1 MFEVYAHLRTKC
13 EILTRNSAEILE
25 NASLLPFISMLI
37 GEKVVAITV
46 FLKTTT
52 ISAQSSLHKVVKLVQ
67 IFSLK
72 ALTREWYVLFGGQIR
87 WRL

>member
-1 MFEVYAHLRTKC
+1 MFDVYAHLRTKC

-52 ISAQSSLHKVVKLVQ
+52 ISAQSINPSSDKTFSDIFVKR
-67 IFSLK
+67 FD
-72 ALTREWYVLFGGQIR
+72 A
-87 WRL
+87 

>member
-25 NASLLPFISMLI
+25 NASLLPFNSMLI

-52 ISAQSSLHKVVKLVQ
+52 ISAQFINLSSDKTFSNIVVKR
-67 IFSLK
+67 FD
-72 ALTREWYVLFGGQIR
+72 A
-87 WRL
+87 

>member
-1 MFEVYAHLRTKC
+1 MFDVYAHLRTKC

-72 ALTREWYVLFGGQIR
+72 GLTREWYVLFGGQIR